1 MSTVGV
7 RELKNR
13 LTHYLGQAKK
23 GEEVIITE
31 RNKPIALLQRIG
43 SVIDPVSVEARLAKM
58 ASAGDIELAAG
69 EPLKRIRRI
78 KIKGKPISQ
87 TIIEDREDRF

>member
-13 LTHYLGQAKK
+13 LTHYLSQAKK

-31 RNKPIALLQRIG
+31 LNKPIALLQRIG
-43 SVIDPVSVEARLAKM
+43 SVADPVSVEARLAKM
-58 ASAGDIELAAG
+58 AADGEVELPAG
-69 EPLKRIRRI
+69 EPLRRLRRVR
-78 KIKGKPISQ
+78 IKGKPLSQ
-87 TIIEDREDRF
+87 TIIEDREDR

>member
-13 LTHYLGQAKK
+13 LTHYLAQAKK

-43 SVIDPVSVEARLAKM
+43 LVVEPASAEARLAKM
-58 ASAGDIELAAG
+58 AADGEIELPAG
-69 EPLKRIRRI
+69 KPLKGIRRVRV
-78 KIKGKPISQ
+78 KGKPISQ